1 MFGYQQGYQLIIMWG
16 NKDIKNTTT
25 TRLDLFSWLLDT
37 KISTNLYNKG
47 SINIPTQH
55 WFQLDNFC
63 HMFKITIIIIIIII
77 IILKIN

>member
-1 MFGYQQGYQLIIMWG
+1 MWG
-16 NKDIKNTTT
+16 NKDSSIKNTTT

-37 KISTNLYNKG
+37 KISTNLYKKG

-63 HMFKITIIIIIIII
+63 HMFKIIII